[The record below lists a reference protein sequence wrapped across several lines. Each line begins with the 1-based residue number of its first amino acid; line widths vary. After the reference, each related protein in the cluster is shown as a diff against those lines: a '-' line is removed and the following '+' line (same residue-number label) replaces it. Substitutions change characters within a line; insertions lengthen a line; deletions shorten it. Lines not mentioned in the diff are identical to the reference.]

1 MALPVAARCACDQ
14 TATIIGDAMLD
25 RYVYG
30 DVCRISPEAPVM
42 ILNANSTEDRLG
54 GAAAAASFLRHLGVH
69 VSLQTAVG
77 DDQNGSVL
85 TQLLTEQGIA
95 TSSVLRD
102 ADRVTTVKERIL
114 GGRPQREPRQI
125 LRVDHE
131 TRRPLSGEL
140 TSRLLGAI
148 PHYAPN
154 SHILVLSDYGKGI
167 CTERL
172 VRELVQICRIRNIP
186 LLVDP
191 ARGAVLNKYYGV
203 SLLKPNRDEA
213 GELTGRNISSIEMAM
228 EAAVEIQH
236 RGDIETVVITLDQ
249 IGCVFVTHGQPP
261 VHLPTEA
268 SQITDIT
275 GAGDM
280 FLAALAYAVG
290 NGQDLP
296 EAVRLANRA
305 AGLEVRRLG
314 ATPVSLPELELASV
328 SRAMGTEKKVVS
340 FAELSAIRNQH
351 RSLGHK
357 LVFTNGCFDLFHA
370 GHLHSLEQARQL
382 GDVLIVGLNSDDSVR
397 RLKGPSRPLITAE
410 QRARI
415 LAALACVAYV
425 VIYEDDTPCRILAEL
440 QPDVLVKGGTY
451 TAGQVVG
458 REIVEVYGGRIV
470 LISPQPNVST
480 TSLVSRI
487 QESAHVATDDHGM

>member
-236 RGDIETVVITLDQ
+236 RGDI
-249 IGCVFVTHGQPP
+249 
-261 VHLPTEA
+261 
-268 SQITDIT
+268 
-275 GAGDM
+275 
-280 FLAALAYAVG
+280 
-290 NGQDLP
+290 
-296 EAVRLANRA
+296 
-305 AGLEVRRLG
+305 
-314 ATPVSLPELELASV
+314 
-328 SRAMGTEKKVVS
+328 
-340 FAELSAIRNQH
+340 
-351 RSLGHK
+351 
-357 LVFTNGCFDLFHA
+357 
-370 GHLHSLEQARQL
+370 
-382 GDVLIVGLNSDDSVR
+382 
-397 RLKGPSRPLITAE
+397 
-410 QRARI
+410 
-415 LAALACVAYV
+415 
-425 VIYEDDTPCRILAEL
+425 
-440 QPDVLVKGGTY
+440 
-451 TAGQVVG
+451 
-458 REIVEVYGGRIV
+458 
-470 LISPQPNVST
+470 
-480 TSLVSRI
+480 
-487 QESAHVATDDHGM
+487 

>member
-1 MALPVAARCACDQ
+1 MALPVTTRSTCDR
-14 TATIIGDAMLD
+14 TAIIIGDAMLD
-25 RYVYG
+25 RYIYG

-42 ILNANSTEDRLG
+42 IVNANNTEDRPG
-54 GAAAAASFLRHLGVH
+54 GAGAAASFLRHLGVR
-69 VSLQTAVG
+69 VSLLSAVG

-85 TQLLTEQGIA
+85 SQLLTEQGID
-95 TSSVLRD
+95 TNGIFRD

-125 LRVDHE
+125 LRIDHE
-131 TRRPLSGEL
+131 TRKPLSEEL
-140 TSRLLGAI
+140 TSRLLNEAVHNNLGADVL
-148 PHYAPN
+148 
-154 SHILVLSDYGKGI
+154 LVSDYGKGI
-167 CTERL
+167 CTKRL
-172 VRELVQICRIRNIP
+172 LQELVQFCRVRNTP

-191 ARGAVLNKYYGV
+191 SRGADLSKYYGV

-213 GELTGRNISSIEMAM
+213 GELTGRNICSIEMAM

-249 IGCVFVTHGQPP
+249 DGCVFVTHGQPP

-290 NGQDLP
+290 NGQDLL

-328 SRAMGTEKKVVS
+328 SRAKGTEEKVVS
-340 FAELSAIRNQH
+340 FAELSAIRDQH
-351 RSLGHK
+351 RSLGHT

-382 GDVLIVGLNSDDSVR
+382 GDVLIVGLNSDESVR
-397 RLKGPSRPLITAE
+397 RLKGNGRPLITAG
-410 QRARI
+410 QRAQI

-451 TAGQVVG
+451 TASQVVG
-458 REIVEVYGGRIV
+458 REIVEAYGGRIV
-470 LISPQPNVST
+470 LISPQPDMST

>member
-1 MALPVAARCACDQ
+1 M
-14 TATIIGDAMLD
+14 
-25 RYVYG
+25 
-30 DVCRISPEAPVM
+30 
-42 ILNANSTEDRLG
+42 
-54 GAAAAASFLRHLGVH
+54 
-69 VSLQTAVG
+69 
-77 DDQNGSVL
+77 
-85 TQLLTEQGIA
+85 
-95 TSSVLRD
+95 
-102 ADRVTTVKERIL
+102 
-114 GGRPQREPRQI
+114 
-125 LRVDHE
+125 
-131 TRRPLSGEL
+131 
-140 TSRLLGAI
+140 
-148 PHYAPN
+148 
-154 SHILVLSDYGKGI
+154 
-167 CTERL
+167 
-172 VRELVQICRIRNIP
+172 
-186 LLVDP
+186 LVDP

-328 SRAMGTEKKVVS
+328 SRAMGTEEKVVS
-340 FAELSAIRNQH
+340 FAELSAIRNLH

-440 QPDVLVKGGTY
+440 QPNVLVKGGTY